1 MQPACIPCFRG
12 ESFLLESDLP
22 VLNRLIEADWTWT
35 GQKFESGIQ
44 VAVDAGGR
52 IERVSRSSLA
62 ATERLTGQALLPGM
76 INTHSHAFQRG
87 LRGRGDVFPAGV
99 GNFWSWREAMY
110 RLVEEL
116 DAEPFHRLCVQA
128 FREMLATGT
137 TTVGEFHY
145 FHHTRGTTDYAF
157 DRIVMDAAKEAG
169 IRMVF
174 LLTYYRTGGI
184 GQPLEGGQRRFA
196 TASPEEY
203 WAQMDRLAPHLDPST
218 QTFGAVAHSIRAA
231 TPHEIAALQAESLA
245 RKLPFHIHVEEQ
257 RKEVEDSL
265 ACYGA
270 APMALLTGAIQ
281 DCSNVTAIHCTHT
294 EPRHMKAYLDQ
305 GGRVCLCP
313 LTEGNLGDGI
323 PSLLPPHQAGN
334 RICLGSDS
342 NNRISMFEDM
352 RWLEYGQRLSNQTR
366 GVLRPEDGQLART
379 LFEAATRGGAA
390 ALGLHAG
397 ALGAGTPADFFA
409 VDLNAPALA
418 GWTPETLLDSMIF
431 GADPSIVRA
440 TAVAGKW
447 VYRATTS

>member
-1 MQPACIPCFRG
+1 LTGQQI
-12 ESFLLESDLP
+12 L
-22 VLNRLIEADWTWT
+22 EADWTWT
-35 GQKFESGIQ
+35 GTKFESGIQ
-44 VAVDAGGR
+44 VAIDKGSISRVGR
-52 IERVSRSSLA
+52 LHAVP
-62 ATERLTGQALLPGM
+62 TERLTGQALLPGM
-76 INTHSHAFQRG
+76 VNTHSHAFQRG

-110 RLVEEL
+110 SLVQEL

-157 DRIVMDAAKEAG
+157 DRIVMDAAREAG
-169 IRMVF
+169 IRMVL
-174 LLTYYRTGGI
+174 LLTYYRTGGV

-203 WAQMDRLAPHLDPST
+203 WAQLDRLAPHLDSAT
-218 QTFGAVAHSIRAA
+218 QTLGAVAHSIRAA
-231 TPHEIAALQAESLA
+231 TPHEIAALHAESLR

-257 RKEVEDSL
+257 RKEVEDAL

-270 APMALLTGAIQ
+270 APMALLTRAIR

-294 EPRHMKAYLDQ
+294 APGDMQAYLDQ
-305 GGRVCLCP
+305 GGTVCLCP

-323 PSLLPPHQAGN
+323 PDLAPAHRAGG

-352 RWLEYGQRLSNQTR
+352 RWLEYGQRLSEETR
-366 GVLRPEDGQLART
+366 GVLRPHDGHLART
-379 LFEAATRGGAA
+379 LFEAATLGGAS
-390 ALGLHAG
+390 ALNIRVGAIEAG
-397 ALGAGTPADFFA
+397 RAADFFS
-409 VDLNAPALA
+409 VDLGAPALA

-431 GADPSIVRA
+431 GADPAIVKA
-440 TAVAGKW
+440 TAVGGRW
-447 VYRATTS
+447 VYRAGAGLVA